1 MADRNPPPK
10 GASGLSPKSG
20 PRRNLSSAPGRTGGR
35 SRYASR
41 ACQECRRRR
50 AKCDGNKPSCSRCL
64 DRQLPCIYTTDDDGR
79 GTAPKAYVRQ
89 LQARINILERILWLH
104 SIDVDAS
111 AAQLLEQNVFLNTTS
126 LTAGSSSSAFDQLC
140 SAFEGTLYLDDCLN
154 FDSDGEARYFGS
166 TSGRTAFQGCNASL
180 EHPSPENIL
189 EAPNMYTQALSNEP
203 QVSEEL
209 ESHLLELFFTWQ
221 SPFCQVVDEALFRES
236 KANNGRYFS
245 PLLLNCILAC
255 ASRYSDRVEV
265 RSDPEDSNTAGRIFL
280 EIAEALLYCDLKR
293 PNITTLQSLAVLGT
307 VYVAFGHDAAG
318 WLCQGMANRLVLD
331 MGLHLDSNILNSP
344 NHITETEAELRRQ
357 IYWSLY
363 CDDKLAA
370 SYTGRVC
377 TMLDF
382 QGVVGLPSL
391 PSPIDQPDQRST
403 STSVSRTLLVH
414 FQRSLTALSQIL
426 EKIHL
431 NLYAPK
437 RLAHGGQKRSFFDS
451 CLLALKTWCYGLPP
465 ELKPV
470 RSGTPNKFP
479 QAYTL
484 CMIYNTA
491 IILLTK
497 PYLADPGSRRSP
509 SPQQPVQQPLDGLT
523 QKAST
528 IQLEAA
534 KRIGS
539 LGEQYREVFGSFRR
553 SPITA
558 TYCSLSAALAL
569 LNPHPQ
575 GTQDAGRSD
584 VDMEKVDSC
593 LKTLQ
598 ELSESW
604 VPAGKYHCSLV
615 RMIHGPDATG
625 QQASPGKASAASD
638 EVYVPSWSQD
648 YNRNPIGLSDGGW
661 GQSGAGL
668 DWSMW
673 TNSGLAEDGSL
684 AAGGQIPGL
693 LDLPSWLHEEMDNS
707 LNDLVW
713 ENPI

>member
-1 MADRNPPPK
+1 MADHNPPPK
-10 GASGLSPKSG
+10 GASAPSPKSG
-20 PRRNLSSAPGRTGGR
+20 RSRKLDSAPGKARGR

-111 AAQLLEQNVFLNTTS
+111 AARLLEQNVIPNTTS

-140 SAFEGTLYLDDCLN
+140 SAFEGTLFLDDCFN
-154 FDSDGEARYFGS
+154 FDNDGEARYFGS
-166 TSGRTAFQGCNASL
+166 TSGRTAFQGCNV
-180 EHPSPENIL
+180 SPEYPRL
-189 EAPNMYTQALSNEP
+189 QAPNMYTWSLLDESRI
-203 QVSEEL
+203 SEEL

-221 SPFCQVVDEALFRES
+221 SPFCQIVDEALFFAS

-255 ASRYSDRVEV
+255 GSRYSDRVEV
-265 RSDPEDSNTAGRIFL
+265 RSDPEDPNTAGRIFL
-280 EIAEALLYCDLKR
+280 EIAEALLYFDLKR
-293 PNITTLQSLAVLGT
+293 PNITTLQSLTVLGT
-307 VYVAFGHDAAG
+307 VYVAFGHDSAG

-331 MGLHLDSNILNSP
+331 MGLHLDSNILNSTIR
-344 NHITETEAELRRQ
+344 ITDTEAELRRQ

-370 SYTGRVC
+370 CYTGRVC
-377 TMLDF
+377 TMLDL

-391 PSPIDQPDQRST
+391 PGPTDQPDQRCT
-403 STSVSRTLLVH
+403 STSVNRTLLVH
-414 FQRSLTALSQIL
+414 FQRSLIALSQIL

-437 RLAHGGQKRSFFDS
+437 RLAHGGQKRNFFDS

-470 RSGTPNKFP
+470 RSGAPNKFP

-497 PYLADPGSRRSP
+497 PYLGDLASRRSP
-509 SPQQPVQQPLDGLT
+509 GPQQPLDSLT

-528 IQLEAA
+528 LQTEAA
-534 KRIGS
+534 QRIGA

-569 LNPHPQ
+569 LSPCPQ
-575 GTQDAGRSD
+575 GLQDTGRGD
-584 VDMEKVDSC
+584 IDMDKVHSC

-598 ELSESW
+598 ELTESW
-604 VPAGKYHCSLV
+604 VPAGKYHCSLL
-615 RMIHGPDATG
+615 RMINDPDAKGCAETG
-625 QQASPGKASAASD
+625 NAACD
-638 EVYVPSWSQD
+638 EAYVPSWSQA
-648 YNRNPIGLSDGGW
+648 YNQSSIGMSEGAW
-661 GQSGAGL
+661 GQDGAAL
-668 DWSMW
+668 DWSIW
-673 TNSGLAEDGSL
+673 AHSGVANDGSL
-684 AAGGQIPGL
+684 ASGGQIPGL
-693 LDLPSWLHEEMDNS
+693 LDLPSWPHDEIDGSLG
-707 LNDLVW
+707 LNDLAW
-713 ENPI
+713 EHPL

>member
-1 MADRNPPPK
+1 MAEQ
-10 GASGLSPKSG
+10 
-20 PRRNLSSAPGRTGGR
+20 LSSLIY
-35 SRYASR
+35 SREMS
-41 ACQECRRRR
+41 
-50 AKCDGNKPSCSRCL
+50 
-64 DRQLPCIYTTDDDGR
+64 DDDGR

-89 LQARINILERILWLH
+89 LQARLNILERILWLH

-111 AAQLLEQNVFLNTTS
+111 AAQLLAQDVVPNNTS
-126 LTAGSSSSAFDQLC
+126 LTTGGSSAFDQLC
-140 SAFEGTLYLDDCLN
+140 TAFEGTLYLDDYLN

-166 TSGRTAFQGCNASL
+166 ASGRTAFQGCNASL
-180 EHPSPENIL
+180 EHPNLERHI
-189 EAPNMYTQALSNEP
+189 EAPNMYTQAISNGAQIP
-203 QVSEEL
+203 EEL
-209 ESHLLELFFTWQ
+209 ESHLLELYFTWQ

-245 PLLLNCILAC
+245 PLLLNCILAS

-265 RSDPEDSNTAGRIFL
+265 RSDPQDSNTAGRAFL
-280 EIAEALLYCDLKR
+280 EMAEALLYLDLRR

-307 VYVAFGHDAAG
+307 AYV
-318 WLCQGMANRLVLD
+318 
-331 MGLHLDSNILNSP
+331 
-344 NHITETEAELRRQ
+344 
-357 IYWSLY
+357 
-363 CDDKLAA
+363 
-370 SYTGRVC
+370 
-377 TMLDF
+377 DF

-391 PSPIDQPDQRST
+391 PSPTDQPDQRYT
-403 STSVSRTLLVH
+403 STPVSQALLVH
-414 FQRSLTALSQIL
+414 FQRSLIALSQIL

-497 PYLADPGSRRSP
+497 PYLADHGSRRSP
-509 SPQQPVQQPLDGLT
+509 SPQQPQQPLDSLA

-534 KRIGS
+534 KQIGS
-539 LGEQYREVFGSFRR
+539 LGEQYREVFGSFRK

-569 LNPHPQ
+569 LNPYPQ
-575 GTQDAGRSD
+575 GAQDAGPGNI
-584 VDMEKVDSC
+584 DMEKVNSC

-615 RMIHGPDATG
+615 RMIDGPDASG
-625 QQASPGKASAASD
+625 QQAPPGKVNAAPD
-638 EVYVPSWSQD
+638 EVYVPSWSQT
-648 YNRNPIGLSDGGW
+648 YSQSTIVPPEGGW
-661 GQSGAGL
+661 GQNGSGL

-673 TNSGLAEDGSL
+673 TNSGLANDGSL
-684 AAGGQIPGL
+684 ASGGEIPGL
-693 LDLPSWLHEEMDNS
+693 FDLPSWLHEDIDS
-707 LNDLVW
+707 SINDLSW
-713 ENPI
+713 EQSL

>member
-1 MADRNPPPK
+1 MADNNPSPK
-10 GASGLSPKSG
+10 GVSGPSPKSG
-20 PRRNLSSAPGRTGGR
+20 PRRNLSSAPGKAGGR

-50 AKCDGNKPSCSRCL
+50 VKCDGDKPSCSRCL
-64 DRQLPCIYTTDDDGR
+64 DRQLSCIYTTDDDGR

-111 AAQLLEQNVFLNTTS
+111 AAQLLAQDVVPNTTS
-126 LTAGSSSSAFDQLC
+126 LTTGGSSAFDQLC
-140 SAFEGTLYLDDCLN
+140 TAFEGTLYLDDYLN

-166 TSGRTAFQGCNASL
+166 ASGRTAFQGCNASL
-180 EHPSPENIL
+180 EHPNLERHI
-189 EAPNMYTQALSNEP
+189 EAPNMYTQAISNGARIP
-203 QVSEEL
+203 EEL
-209 ESHLLELFFTWQ
+209 ESHLLELYFTWQ
-221 SPFCQVVDEALFRES
+221 GPFCQVVDEALFRES

-245 PLLLNCILAC
+245 PLLLNCILAS

-265 RSDPEDSNTAGRIFL
+265 RSDPQDSNTAGRAFL
-280 EIAEALLYCDLKR
+280 EMAEALLYLDLRR

-307 VYVAFGHDAAG
+307 AYVAFGHDAAG

-344 NHITETEAELRRQ
+344 NRITEAEAELRRQ

-391 PSPIDQPDQRST
+391 PSPTDQPDQRCT
-403 STSVSRTLLVH
+403 STLVSQALLVH
-414 FQRSLTALSQIL
+414 FQRSLIALSQIL

-497 PYLADPGSRRSP
+497 PYLADHGSRRSP
-509 SPQQPVQQPLDGLT
+509 SPQQPQQPLDSLA

-534 KRIGS
+534 KQIGS
-539 LGEQYREVFGSFRR
+539 LGEQYREVFGSFRK

-569 LNPHPQ
+569 LNPYPQ
-575 GTQDAGRSD
+575 GAQDAGPGNI
-584 VDMEKVDSC
+584 DMEKVNSC

-615 RMIHGPDATG
+615 RMINGPDASG
-625 QQASPGKASAASD
+625 QQAPPGKVINAAPD
-638 EVYVPSWSQD
+638 EVYVPSWSQT
-648 YNRNPIGLSDGGW
+648 YSQSTIVPPEGGW
-661 GQSGAGL
+661 GQNGSGL

-673 TNSGLAEDGSL
+673 TNSGLANDGSL
-684 AAGGQIPGL
+684 TSGGEIPGL
-693 LDLPSWLHEEMDNS
+693 FDLPSWLHEDIDS
-707 LNDLVW
+707 SINDLSW
-713 ENPI
+713 EQSL